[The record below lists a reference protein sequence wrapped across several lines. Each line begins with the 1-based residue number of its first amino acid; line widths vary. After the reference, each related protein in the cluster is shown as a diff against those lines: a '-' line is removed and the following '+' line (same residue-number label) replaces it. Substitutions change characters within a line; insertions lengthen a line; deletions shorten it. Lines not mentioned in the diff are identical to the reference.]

1 MSNLET
7 QVAAIL
13 EIMVNATVKEISKVT
28 AENTE
33 RSEGKVRWSIED
45 HGLVQRV
52 RVTVTFLLFVFL
64 LLALHRR
71 QLIIEIEEL
80 AVHGS
85 CVLPRHVH
93 LCHIYAML
101 IRLRSK

>member
-45 HGLVQRV
+45 HGLVQ
-52 RVTVTFLLFVFL
+52 
-64 LLALHRR
+64 
-71 QLIIEIEEL
+71 
-80 AVHGS
+80 
-85 CVLPRHVH
+85 
-93 LCHIYAML
+93 
-101 IRLRSK
+101 